1 MKFLR
6 HLSWILR
13 ALLFAA
19 LFLFALKNTDPVT
32 IRFYFGQF
40 WQVPLVLVMLGFF
53 AFGALLGTLACLPR
67 LFAQRREL
75 HGLRRKIG
83 ARDEQRAP
91 TPPVDMGA

>member
-19 LFLFALKNTDPVT
+19 LFLFALKNTDPIA
-32 IRFYFGQF
+32 IRFYFGQY
-40 WQVPLVLVMLGFF
+40 WQAPLVLVMLAFF
-53 AFGALLGTLACLPR
+53 ALGALLGTLACLPR

-75 HGLRRKIG
+75 LFLRRKLG
-83 ARDEQRAP
+83 AKQGELP
-91 TPPVDMGA
+91 EPPPADMGS